1 METKKQRFKR
11 IAELRTSKII
21 ESLISLSKLSN
32 KNNYDYSEEEIRQ
45 IFKAIDQ
52 QLNATKLTFKNQD
65 KNKIFKLKWWY

>member
-32 KNNYDYSEEEIRQ
+32 KNNYDYSEDEIRQ

-65 KNKIFKLKWWY
+65 KNKIFKLK

>member
-1 METKKQRFKR
+1 MENKKQKFKR

-32 KNNYDYSEEEIRQ
+32 KNNYDYSEDEIRQ

-65 KNKIFKLKWWY
+65 KNKIFKLK

>member
-32 KNNYDYSEEEIRQ
+32 KNNYDYSEDELRQ

-65 KNKIFKLKWWY
+65 KNKIFKLK

>member
-1 METKKQRFKR
+1 VETKKQRFKR

-32 KNNYDYSEEEIRQ
+32 KNNYDYSEDEIRQ

-65 KNKIFKLKWWY
+65 KNKIFKLK

>member
-32 KNNYDYSEEEIRQ
+32 KNNYDYSEDELRQ